1 MSVTPDLER
10 AIAVVDAQDRPHHT
24 EEASAFHH

>member
-1 MSVTPDLER
+1 MLIADLER
-10 AIAVVDAQDRPHHT
+10 AIAVLDAQDRPHHP